1 MINNGIISFG
11 DNNVNVINNKNIYN
25 ELKNLLEHIDKSD
38 EDYTIIKEAINTKEQ
53 NKLLEL
59 LKKLSKKALKLIK
72 ELNLGILEN
81 LIVNILMKWVMYYYH
96 FFYIQKC
103 KKTYKM
109 HEKIQKNVHFVQNPF
124 FIAKYEI
131 IFDE

>member
-59 LKKLSKKALKLIK
+59 LKKLSKKALELIK

-81 LIVNILMKWVMYYYH
+81 LIVNILMK
-96 FFYIQKC
+96 
-103 KKTYKM
+103 
-109 HEKIQKNVHFVQNPF
+109 
-124 FIAKYEI
+124 
-131 IFDE
+131 

>member
-38 EDYTIIKEAINTKEQ
+38 EDYTLIKEAINTKEQ

-59 LKKLSKKALKLIK
+59 LKKLSKKTLELIK

-81 LIVNILMKWVMYYYH
+81 LIVNILMK
-96 FFYIQKC
+96 
-103 KKTYKM
+103 
-109 HEKIQKNVHFVQNPF
+109 
-124 FIAKYEI
+124 
-131 IFDE
+131 

>member
-81 LIVNILMKWVMYYYH
+81 LIVNILMK
-96 FFYIQKC
+96 
-103 KKTYKM
+103 
-109 HEKIQKNVHFVQNPF
+109 
-124 FIAKYEI
+124 
-131 IFDE
+131 

>member
-38 EDYTIIKEAINTKEQ
+38 EDYTLIKEAINTKEQ

-59 LKKLSKKALKLIK
+59 LKKLSKKALELIK

-81 LIVNILMKWVMYYYH
+81 LIVNIMLK
-96 FFYIQKC
+96 
-103 KKTYKM
+103 
-109 HEKIQKNVHFVQNPF
+109 
-124 FIAKYEI
+124 
-131 IFDE
+131 

>member
-59 LKKLSKKALKLIK
+59 LKKLSKKALELIK
-72 ELNLGILEN
+72 DLNLGILEN
-81 LIVNILMKWVMYYYH
+81 LIVNIIMK
-96 FFYIQKC
+96 
-103 KKTYKM
+103 
-109 HEKIQKNVHFVQNPF
+109 
-124 FIAKYEI
+124 
-131 IFDE
+131 

>member
-25 ELKNLLEHIDKSD
+25 ELKILLEHIDKSD
-38 EDYTIIKEAINTKEQ
+38 EDYTLIKEAINTKEQ

-59 LKKLSKKALKLIK
+59 LKKLSKKALELIK

-81 LIVNILMKWVMYYYH
+81 LIVNILMK
-96 FFYIQKC
+96 
-103 KKTYKM
+103 
-109 HEKIQKNVHFVQNPF
+109 
-124 FIAKYEI
+124 
-131 IFDE
+131 

>member
-11 DNNVNVINNKNIYN
+11 DNNVNIINNKNIYN
-25 ELKNLLEHIDKSD
+25 ELKILLEHIDKSD
-38 EDYTIIKEAINTKEQ
+38 EDYTLIKEAINAKEQ

-59 LKKLSKKALKLIK
+59 LKKLSKKALELIK

-81 LIVNILMKWVMYYYH
+81 LIVNILMKWVIIIIT
-96 FFYIQKC
+96 FFISKNA

-109 HEKIQKNVHFVQNPF
+109 HEKSSKKRTFCT
-124 FIAKYEI
+124 KSGEI
-131 IFDE
+131 LCIEK